1 MSPEQI
7 QNKPLDARADIYS
20 YGCTLYELTTG
31 RPPFRGT
38 STNDLLSRHFTE
50 KPAPPSMYNPDLTD
64 EFAAFVLK
72 LLAKKREERP
82 ENFHKVLMELRKVRQ
97 IFKSVVEKRTEED

>member
-7 QNKPLDARADIYS
+7 RDEILDGRADIYS

-38 STNDLLSRHFTE
+38 STNDLLGRHFTE
-50 KPAPPSMYNPDLTD
+50 KPSPPSAFNPDVTD
-64 EFAAFVLK
+64 EFSEFVLK
-72 LLAKKREERP
+72 LLAKK
-82 ENFHKVLMELRKVRQ
+82 
-97 IFKSVVEKRTEED
+97 KRGPARRTSTKC